1 MENLNMTLREFAR
14 HLTICIAESPELA
27 DIPMYLSQDGEGNE
41 FRPYSGDFDVY
52 VGEDLDLGVEG
63 KVAVFYP
70 NW

>member
-1 MENLNMTLREFAR
+1 MENMTLREFAE
-14 HLTICIAESPELA
+14 HLALCIEYSPEFGSL
-27 DIPMYLSQDGEGNE
+27 PMYLSKDGEGNE

-52 VGEDLDLGVEG
+52 AGEDLDLPVEG

>member
-1 MENLNMTLREFAR
+1 MENPNMTLREFAT
-14 HLTICIAESPELA
+14 HLAICIAESPELA
-27 DIPMYLSQDGEGNE
+27 DIPMYLSKDWEGTE

-52 VGEDLDLGVEG
+52 RAEDLGLVEEG